1 MNKPYI
7 VCHMMTAVD
16 GRIDCGMTAKLKG
29 VDEYYETLNALDV
42 PTTLSGRTTAQ
53 LEMAEPGV
61 FEIKNAEAYAKEGFS
76 KKAVAQGYEVV
87 VDTKGTL
94 LWQDQ
99 AGSDKPLVVITSE
112 QVTTEYLKYLD
123 SLSISW
129 IVSGKDHIDLASA
142 MEILAEEFDVERMAI
157 VGGGTINGAFL
168 GTGLLDE
175 VSILLAPG
183 IDGRRGFAAA
193 YDGLPMDTEPF
204 QLKLEKLK
212 QYSNGAVWLR
222 YTIIK

>member
-1 MNKPYI
+1 MSKPYI

-29 VDEYYETLNALDV
+29 VDEYYQTLNDLNA

-53 LEMAEPGV
+53 QEMSDPGV
-61 FEIKNAEAYAKEGFS
+61 FKARNSESYGREDFS
-76 KKAVAQGYEVV
+76 KKADAKEYEVI

-99 AGSDKPLVVITSE
+99 TGNAKPLVVITSE
-112 QVTTEYLKYLD
+112 QVTKEYLQYLD
-123 SLSISW
+123 SLNISW
-129 IVSGKDHIDLASA
+129 IVCGKDRIDLARA
-142 MEILAEEFDVERMAI
+142 VEILGEKFGVERMAI

-168 GTGLLDE
+168 GAGLLDE

-183 IDGRRGFAAA
+183 IDGRRGMAAA

-204 QLKLEKLK
+204 QLKLKNLE
-212 QYSNGAVWLR
+212 QYGDGAVWLR
-222 YTIIK
+222 YTIMK